1 MNVFVFAG
9 ILGISMVVTT
19 LIIAGVMLTLSKA
32 VTNNNLALE
41 SSKTRYK
48 QNVTKGHK
56 ITVTGDKEEQVKEAQ
71 REAARRAAALPRGAN
86 MNIGRLGE
94 ETLQTASQNLEND
107 PLTAVK
113 IAQFQ
118 GWQGL
123 GEFNK
128 VRDSAATQTGP
139 TAVSKAGPQVKRK
152 LVAGKDYDVIEITDS
167 MDPAEKRKARIANAK
182 SKSAAY
188 KALKQS
194 GQDMVAA
201 APTAASTAQPAAAK
215 PSTAEAAASA
225 GIEPPQLVEITDD
238 MAPADVRKARI
249 ANAKAQSAYKKALKA
264 AGIDPSAQE
273 EEAAPAPVQEAA
285 PAPAPEQKTTAVPNN
300 VPRPDL
306 IEITD
311 DMDPNDVRKARIAN
325 AKAASA
331 YKKAL
336 KAAGIDPSTVEI

>member
-19 LIIAGVMLTLSKA
+19 LLISGVMLTLSRA
-32 VTNNNLALE
+32 VTNNNMEIEA
-41 SSKTRYK
+41 SKTRYK
-48 QNVTKGHK
+48 QNMTKGHK
-56 ITVTGDKEEQVKEAQ
+56 IAVTADKETQIKDAQ

-94 ETLQTASQNLEND
+94 ETLKTATQNVDND

-128 VRDSAATQTGP
+128 VRDSAAAAP
-139 TAVSKAGPQVKRK
+139 TAKGGAQAGPQVKRK
-152 LVAGKDYDVIEITDS
+152 LVAGKDYPVVEITAS
-167 MDPAEKRKARIANAK
+167 MDPAEKRRARIANAK
-182 SKSAAY
+182 AKSAAY
-188 KALKQS
+188 KALKES

-201 APTAASTAQPAAAK
+201 APSPASASQPAAAK
-215 PSTAEAAASA
+215 PSAAEAAASA
-225 GIEPPQLVEITDD
+225 GIEPPQLIEITDD
-238 MAPADVRKARI
+238 MDPADVRKARI

-264 AGIDPSAQE
+264 AGIDPSDSDSAE
-273 EEAAPAPVQEAA
+273 PEAAPQPAA
-285 PAPAPEQKTTAVPNN
+285 SAPEPQKTTAVDND

-311 DMDPNDVRKARIAN
+311 DMDPNDLRKARIAN
-325 AKAASA
+325 AKAVSA

-336 KAAGIDPSTVEI
+336 KAAGIDPSTVDI

>member
-32 VTNNNLALE
+32 VTNNNLELE
-41 SSKTRYK
+41 ASKTRYK

-56 ITVTGDKEEQVKEAQ
+56 IAISGDKEEQVKDAQ
-71 REAARRAAALPRGAN
+71 LEAARRAAALPRGAN

-94 ETLQTASQNLEND
+94 ETLQTASQNLDND

-128 VRDSAATQTGP
+128 VRDSAATQTGT
-139 TAVSKAGPQVKRK
+139 TAVSKAGPPVKRK
-152 LVAGKDYDVIEITDS
+152 LVAGKDYDVVEITAG
-167 MDPAEKRKARIANAK
+167 MDPADQRKARIANAK
-182 SKSAAY
+182 AKSAAY

-201 APTAASTAQPAAAK
+201 APTASTAAQPAAAK
-215 PSTAEAAASA
+215 PSAAQAAASV
-225 GIEPPQLVEITDD
+225 GIEPPQLIEISDD
-238 MAPADVRKARI
+238 MDPADVRKARI
-249 ANAKAQSAYKKALKA
+249 ANAKAQSAYNKALKA
-264 AGIDPSAQE
+264 AGIDPSASAE
-273 EEAAPAPVQEAA
+273 EVAPAPVQEEA
-285 PAPAPEQKTTAVPNN
+285 PAPAQKTTAVPNDI
-300 VPRPDL
+300 PRPDL
-306 IEITD
+306 VEISD

-325 AKAASA
+325 AKAVSS

-336 KAAGIDPSTVEI
+336 KAAGIDPSTVDI